1 MGRGQLIRQCVCVCS
16 SLHSLYYTRNVFLAI
31 RTWCACVLEWELEF
45 EGVAIGFH
53 GVRLPRVECAL
64 FGPTPTR
71 EGLVQSFSSDSC
83 DRGLCRP
90 ASHQGDS
97 SLSEQMYSRDRLSS
111 NTNSNN
117 NVSMTRHQTRCKPL
131 LPSKQKDHLQR
142 KSSTEDTRSVRKDP
156 PPPYHYSILGHPY
169 PSTIAPNLQ
178 PNGSGFV
185 DSAARPSRERRRE
198 GRARERVGGQWS
210 PRTLPRSQSLERFR
224 SSIRDPLHTSPEQL
238 SYGHSQYQSVGGREK
253 SQPTECAR
261 APSPTPSRRQQY
273 SSSEMVRQ
281 SMERNKSPALRR
293 SHSFSHHHSKP
304 SREYHDNQSTQQ
316 HYSSSL
322 YKDITKLTSPRL
334 PRHDHTLSDWSHT
347 PSPPS
352 FPCSVSSSNPS
363 LQQTHTR
370 PSKAPPPLAS
380 SDYSTASQ
388 TSRVAPHSFYSSPSP
403 TSHSS
408 SPTGSGGSSRTPV
421 KLPPSPALRHSP
433 RSETTSSLST
443 LSSLPSSHISV
454 ADSGH
459 RQPRNN
465 PTTSTTPTTTSS
477 PSPSAKVVDKK
488 GEWNISKCRC
498 IET

>member
-1 MGRGQLIRQCVCVCS
+1 MCVCVFFS
-16 SLHSLYYTRNVFLAI
+16 AQLLYEER

-156 PPPYHYSILGHPY
+156 PPPYHSSILGHPY

-185 DSAARPSRERRRE
+185 DSAACPSRERRRE

-281 SMERNKSPALRR
+281 SMERSKSPALRR

-304 SREYHDNQSTQQ
+304 SREYHDNQPTQQ
-316 HYSSSL
+316 HYSS
-322 YKDITKLTSPRL
+322 YKDSTKLTSPRL
-334 PRHDHTLSDWSHT
+334 PRHVHTLPDWSHT
-347 PSPPS
+347 QSPPS
-352 FPCSVSSSNPS
+352 FPCSVSSSKPT

-421 KLPPSPALRHSP
+421 KSPPSPALGRSP
-433 RSETTSSLST
+433 RSDTTSSLTNTST
-443 LSSLPSSHISV
+443 LSSLPSSHTSV

-465 PTTSTTPTTTSS
+465 PTTSIPPTTTSS
-477 PSPSAKVVDKK
+477 PSPSAKAVDKK